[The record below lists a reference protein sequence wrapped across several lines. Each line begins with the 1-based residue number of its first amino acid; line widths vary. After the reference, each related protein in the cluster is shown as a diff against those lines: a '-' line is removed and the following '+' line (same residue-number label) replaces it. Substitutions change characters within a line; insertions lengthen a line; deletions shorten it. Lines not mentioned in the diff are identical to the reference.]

1 MQIRR
6 LTCYSR
12 WEKACRRQQCGR
24 LPVQLRQTA
33 PQRLTLHCC
42 SAQQARRWHTS
53 LVQDIGRS
61 WTNMMWRKQ
70 S

>member
-1 MQIRR
+1 M
-6 LTCYSR
+6 
-12 WEKACRRQQCGR
+12 
-24 LPVQLRQTA
+24 PVQLRQTV